1 MATKF
6 GYVERNIEND
16 VNWGEV
22 GKGFADMLVAEREE
36 RQAKKDLLDDAMIK
50 TQDALK
56 EAPLGYNTDF
66 NDRIIGLADNAS
78 SYLLAANKDLK
89 AGRITPA
96 EYMRKVQ
103 RMNSSAD
110 QIFNLS
116 NNYNKLYEEHL
127 NRLDEDISGKVEQQ
141 IFEDIS
147 NMTNF
152 NENDFFIDST
162 GAIVAAPLV
171 TDKNG
176 VTTIDPSRAMSAQAM
191 FNLAQNFVNKVDVEA
206 EAKKSA
212 DRLATYIVSE
222 SQAPDYKN
230 KGRNEIITD
239 IRKRGDYLKLKKS
252 LIDGILS
259 SDLSTSSVL
268 ADYIG
273 GYDVVTKRDKLSK
286 DPAEREKQVY
296 IDISNGKEGRAELT
310 ESQKKVA
317 EERIGLVL
325 EGMIDS
331 KTMVT
336 ETAKREIPVS
346 RLKYWQSIK
355 NADQAKETI
364 ATYWNQLGWGNAE
377 EKAKAAQDLI
387 SNINVKEQGVL
398 GLQPS
403 ADGKELTIIMADS
416 KYTQTIDLTK
426 NYSPEEWAG
435 LGSVLHGEADKNKAA
450 AAGGGWQKGK
460 TYQYQQESVGPM
472 QSGLGG
478 PEMLFIGTESVREGG
493 KPTEDIDVTF
503 REVLDS
509 QFNTD
514 ATNLVYVLRGYNIKD
529 VKRNGKNVVIEGV
542 KYDTTNPSAMQSL
555 KTSII
560 NSASK
565 ATKESA
571 IKGAIY
577 SPSQT
582 GNIDYSRK

>member
-191 FNLAQNFVNKVDVEA
+191 FNLAQNFVNRVDVEA

-212 DRLATYIVSE
+212 DRLATFITSTAT
-222 SQAPDYKN
+222 APDYRN
-230 KGRNEIITD
+230 KGRTEVITD
-239 IRKRGDYLKLKKS
+239 IRKRGDYLELKKS

-310 ESQKKVA
+310 ESQKKIA
-317 EERIGLVL
+317 RERIGVVL

-331 KTMVT
+331 KYEIK
-336 ETAKREIPVS
+336 ETAKVEIPVS

-435 LGSVLHGEADKNKAA
+435 LGSVLHGMADKNKAV

-460 TYQYQQESVGPM
+460 TYQYQKESVGPM

-514 ATNLVYVLRGYNIKD
+514 ATNLVYVLRSYNIKD
-529 VKRNGKNVVIEGV
+529 AKRNGKNIVIEGV

-565 ATKESA
+565 ATKENA

-582 GNIDYSRK
+582 GNIDYSTK

>member
-22 GKGFADMLVAEREE
+22 GKGFADMLVSEREE

-50 TQDALK
+50 TQDELK
-56 EAPLGYNTDF
+56 KAPLGYNTDF

-127 NRLDEDISGKVEQQ
+127 NRLDSGVSGKVEQQ

-176 VTTIDPSRAMSAQAM
+176 ITTIDPSRARSAQAM

-206 EAKKSA
+206 KAKKSA

-222 SQAPDYKN
+222 STAADYKN
-230 KGRNEIITD
+230 KGRTEAFND
-239 IRKRGDYLKLKKS
+239 IRKKPGYQELKKS
-252 LIDGILS
+252 LIDGILD

-273 GYDVVTKRDKLSK
+273 GYDVVTRRGELSK
-286 DPAEREKQVY
+286 DPAERENQVY
-296 IDISNGKEGRAELT
+296 IDISNGREGRAELT
-310 ESQKKVA
+310 ESQKKIA

-325 EGMIDS
+325 EGMINS
-331 KTMVT
+331 
-336 ETAKREIPVS
+336 EYE
-346 RLKYWQSIK
+346 L
-355 NADQAKETI
+355 KETEKKEYPKTPKNSNNDSGFVPNDFAKYMAMLWYGDQDQVEKSENYLKSLNDKI
-364 ATYWNQLGWGNAE
+364 QRIKRTPDGVSIYYKGGKEAEYRPFKNSDGEIIPQRDWLIGNTNYFLSKGNQIKDANTILNTMNFDPTQRLSDVTAEAKSLSSLEVAKDYINSDSFEVTDETFTEFDEDSVKKALTPILNKYTEGATITTGTFDNSVTIKIPNQPNLELSSDNTAE
-377 EKAKAAQDLI
+377 E
-387 SNINVKEQGVL
+387 NIRLLKEFLANNVN
-398 GLQPS
+398 P
-403 ADGKELTIIMADS
+403 
-416 KYTQTIDLTK
+416 
-426 NYSPEEWAG
+426 
-435 LGSVLHGEADKNKAA
+435 NK
-450 AAGGGWQKGK
+450 
-460 TYQYQQESVGPM
+460 
-472 QSGLGG
+472 
-478 PEMLFIGTESVREGG
+478 
-493 KPTEDIDVTF
+493 
-503 REVLDS
+503 
-509 QFNTD
+509 
-514 ATNLVYVLRGYNIKD
+514 
-529 VKRNGKNVVIEGV
+529 
-542 KYDTTNPSAMQSL
+542 
-555 KTSII
+555 
-560 NSASK
+560 
-565 ATKESA
+565 SA
-571 IKGAIY
+571 ILM
-577 SPSQT
+577 QT
-582 GNIDYSRK
+582 GEIQTGEKEKAY

>member
-22 GKGFADMLVAEREE
+22 GKGFADMLVSEREE
-36 RQAKKDLLDDAMIK
+36 RQAKKDFLDDAMIK
-50 TQDALK
+50 TQDELK
-56 EAPLGYNTDF
+56 KAPLGYNTDF

-127 NRLDEDISGKVEQQ
+127 NRLDSGVSGKVEQQ

-176 VTTIDPSRAMSAQAM
+176 ITTIDPSRARSAQAM

-222 SQAPDYKN
+222 STAADYKN
-230 KGRNEIITD
+230 KGRTEAFND
-239 IRKRGDYLKLKKS
+239 IRKKPGYQELKKS
-252 LIDGILS
+252 LIDGILD

-273 GYDVVTKRDKLSK
+273 GYDVVTRRSELSK
-286 DPAEREKQVY
+286 DPAERENQVY
-296 IDISNGKEGRAELT
+296 IDISNGREGRAELT
-310 ESQKKVA
+310 ESQQKIA

-325 EGMIDS
+325 EGMINS
-331 KTMVT
+331 
-336 ETAKREIPVS
+336 EYE
-346 RLKYWQSIK
+346 L
-355 NADQAKETI
+355 KETEKKEYTESQKNSYKSGQVKQKI
-364 ATYWNQLGWGNAE
+364 AGYWNQLGWGNAE
-377 EKAKAAQDLI
+377 QKKEAAELLI
-387 SNINVKEQGVL
+387 ANNAVL
-398 GLQPS
+398 GRGVIGIRPNEDS
-403 ADGKELTIIMADS
+403 TELEIIFENSS
-416 KYTQTIDLTK
+416 KNRTIDLTK
-426 NYSPEEWAG
+426 KYSPMEWAN
-435 LGSVLHGEADKNKAA
+435 LGSDIHGEEDKNKAV
-450 AAGGGWQKGK
+450 AAGGGWGENRQYQYIDNESGLNLFVGAKKLRKGAQYKPGADEIYGSHLAKSITTESSSDDITSALAGTGFEIKGK
-460 TYQYQQESVGPM
+460 KLYK
-472 QSGLGG
+472 
-478 PEMLFIGTESVREGG
+478 GG
-493 KPTEDIDVTF
+493 KPVSDKIYNFNNQSDIDA
-503 REVLDS
+503 LI
-509 QFNTD
+509 
-514 ATNLVYVLRGYNIKD
+514 A
-529 VKRNGKNVVIEGV
+529 NVSTLEAAKSFVV
-542 KYDTTNPSAMQSL
+542 
-555 KTSII
+555 
-560 NSASK
+560 
-565 ATKESA
+565 
-571 IKGAIY
+571 
-577 SPSQT
+577 
-582 GNIDYSRK
+582 SRKISPKGEGTVAGAGDDLFE